1 MPKIQAQSETEG
13 SMMSSPYIECHGLT
27 LKTPA
32 GPVYEDVNF
41 TAEKGQVIAIFGTE
55 GSGRTSLMLTMAGR
69 MKATMGD
76 LRVAGFNIAKEY
88 RKVRKISSLTLI
100 PRIND
105 VPENVKIDEILA
117 AELQVC
123 GKSGRKAKVQQ
134 YLEEWNIS
142 DLSGTKF
149 NELES
154 YEGKYFDIALA
165 CVSDPEILMVDSIQA
180 GLTQH
185 QSIRVMKH
193 LKDLAAKRNM
203 TIFVALREYDI
214 ARYADAVLVLSESAE
229 RQRQAVL
236 QEKGDSALC
245 PICGTGNKVVLGP
258 VQAIATENEEV
269 TRGE

>member
-1 MPKIQAQSETEG
+1 
-13 SMMSSPYIECHGLT
+13 MSSPYIECHGLT

-69 MKATMGD
+69 MKANKGD
-76 LRVAGFNIAKEY
+76 LKVAGYNVAKEY

-100 PRIND
+100 PRVND
-105 VPENVKIDEILA
+105 VPENTKVDDILA

-123 GKSGRKAKVQQ
+123 GKSGRKSKVKE
-134 YLEEWNIS
+134 YLEEWNLS
-142 DLSGTKF
+142 QVSGTKF

-165 CVSDPEILMVDSIQA
+165 CVGDPEILMVDSIQA

-185 QSIRVMKH
+185 QSIRIVKH
-193 LKDLAAKRNM
+193 LKDLADRRNM
-203 TIFVALREYDI
+203 TVFFAVREYDI
-214 ARYADAVLVLSESAE
+214 ARYADAVVVMSDSAE

-236 QEKGDSALC
+236 REKGNGALC
-245 PICGTGNKVVLGP
+245 PIAGFGNGVALSP
-258 VQAIATENEEV
+258 VQSLPNDDKEV
-269 TRGE
+269 CDE

>member
-1 MPKIQAQSETEG
+1 
-13 SMMSSPYIECHGLT
+13 MMSSPYIECRGLT

-32 GPVYEDVNF
+32 GPVYENVNF

-69 MKATMGD
+69 MKASKGD
-76 LRVAGFNIAKEY
+76 LKVAGFSIAKEY

-100 PRIND
+100 PRVND
-105 VPENVKIDEILA
+105 VPENTKIDDILA

-123 GKSGRKAKVQQ
+123 GKSGRKAKVKE
-134 YLEEWNIS
+134 YLEEWNLS
-142 DLSGTKF
+142 QLSGTKF
-149 NELES
+149 NDLES

-185 QSIRVMKH
+185 QSIRIMKH
-193 LKDLAAKRNM
+193 LKDLAAQRGM

-214 ARYADAVLVLSESAE
+214 ARYADTVLVLSESAE

-245 PICGTGNKVVLGP
+245 PICGTGNGVVLGP
-258 VQAIATENEEV
+258 IQAISTNNEEV
-269 TRGE
+269 TCGE